1 VQQND
6 PLKQLSISRV
16 TENGLS
22 IAGFSPIGASCT
34 NLSLSGVN
42 LISESAH
49 SDPSIMFFGSVLA
62 PWPNRLRDGEF
73 ELEGNS
79 YRIQKLDAQQNANH
93 GLIGSEPLE
102 VRFHEADR
110 IVFGKRFGS
119 AEFPF
124 ELDLEI
130 AYSIDEHFKV
140 EASVKNLGKTTAPFA
155 IGFHPYYRVP
165 GSGRVQASVQS
176 HTLADSRMIP
186 FGEEPISGLDLNL
199 PRTETLD
206 DCYRGD
212 WSVILDT
219 EEFSFSVTQKNLPY
233 LMLYQPLDSPF
244 LDGGGGIA
252 IEPMSA
258 PANAFQSEID
268 NHLLQPG
275 AEKNFSYEIKILS

>member
-42 LISESAH
+42 LISESVH
-49 SDPSIMFFGSVLA
+49 SDPSVMFFGTVLA

-73 ELEGNS
+73 ELEGSS

-93 GLIGSEPLE
+93 GLIGSESLE
-102 VRFHEADR
+102 VRVHEADR

-130 AYSIDEHFKV
+130 VYSIGESFKV
-140 EASVKNLGKTTAPFA
+140 EAVVKNLGTTTAPFA

-176 HTLADSRMIP
+176 HTLTDSRMIP
-186 FGEEPISGLDLNL
+186 FGAEPISGLDISL
-199 PRTETLD
+199 PSEEILD
-206 DCYRGD
+206 DCYQGD
-212 WSVILDT
+212 WNAVLET

-233 LMLYQPLDSPF
+233 LMLYQPADSPF
-244 LDGGGGIA
+244 LDGTGAIA

-258 PANAFQSEID
+258 PANAFQSEIEK
-268 NHLLQPG
+268 HLLQPG

>member
-34 NLSLSGVN
+34 NLSLSGRN
-42 LISESAH
+42 LITDSIHA
-49 SDPSIMFFGSVLA
+49 DPSIMFFGTVLA

-73 ELEGNS
+73 ELEGTS
-79 YRIQKLDAQQNANH
+79 YRIDALDADNNANH
-93 GLIGSEPLE
+93 GLIGSEALE
-102 VRFHEADR
+102 VREHQEDR
-110 IVFGKRFGS
+110 ISFGKRFGS
-119 AEFPF
+119 EEFPF

-130 AYSIDEHFKV
+130 SYSIGESFLV
-140 EASVKNLGKTTAPFA
+140 EARVVNHGNTTAPFA

-165 GSGRVQASVQS
+165 GGGRIKASVQS

-186 FGEEPISGLDLNL
+186 YDQELISGLDLEL
-199 PRTETLD
+199 PSKTTLD
-206 DCYRGD
+206 DCYQGD
-212 WSVILDT
+212 WEAILET
-219 EEFSFSVTQKNLPY
+219 EEFSFSVTQKNLPF
-233 LMLYQPLDSPF
+233 LMLYQPQTSPF
-244 LDGGGGIA
+244 VDGSGAIA

-268 NHLLQPG
+268 NHRLLPG
-275 AEKNFSYEIKILS
+275 AQKSFSYQIKILS